1 MEQALKRRWRNLAEE
16 RIEDVRPTIPRGDKF
31 WQVTAR
37 EDRELQSLFSS
48 PEVHGLVTA
57 MRSRD
62 DDAKIKVLDAAYW
75 VKGCSSL
82 GRLRYAVLVGIA
94 KKRPARGEICL
105 LDIKEAA
112 AAAAPRAPKA
122 TMPRD
127 NAERVVQGAKISRPI
142 LANGCWLL
150 V

>member
-1 MEQALKRRWRNLAEE
+1 MEQALRRRWRNLAEE

-31 WQVTAR
+31 WEVSAAR
-37 EDRELQSLFSS
+37 RRELQKLFASA
-48 PEVHGLVTA
+48 EVRKLVTA

-94 KKRPARGEICL
+94 KKHPARGEICL
-105 LDIKEAA
+105 LDIKEAT
-112 AAAAPRAPKA
+112 AAAAPRSPKRRCPA
-122 TMPRD
+122 TMPSAWWRAPGRWPPIWA
-127 NAERVVQGAKISRPI
+127 NA
-142 LANGCWLL
+142 CWRRG
-150 V
+150 